1 VNRTRPNG
9 RVSGLSRRHI
19 LLGAGAGALALP
31 FFNRVPSAHAQSFP
45 TRVLFF
51 YTPQEPIARA
61 YWEPTAG
68 FSLPSVMAP
77 LEPHKQDLTII
88 GDMVVASA
96 DDDVKAGHNLIGHIL
111 TNQLNSIFGQD
122 WQFYGGGISLDQ
134 YIAQQ
139 LGDNALVLGVSCDQT
154 FGTTRLSYFDKD
166 QPVHPEQDPA
176 AAFDSTFAN
185 FLLPEDE
192 LAKLRDKRG
201 RVLDV
206 VNEHLVS
213 LRGKVSVA
221 DRDKLD
227 IHLDQIAKLEDKLMQ
242 GGALAC
248 GPTAPAALDASD
260 NANIPATTRHHID
273 VMVQALAC
281 DVTRVGTLQVG
292 GSGGFGTP
300 QWPSEGIDI
309 NKGDHDIAHEYYSV
323 NGAPEIADRVALE
336 TYHYRQLAYLLEQM
350 KSVPEGDGTLL
361 DHSVVVWVKSM
372 SHNHNH
378 DPIMMMLA
386 GGANG
391 QLTGGKY
398 VNAGGAPTANLLV
411 TVANL
416 MGLNDSTFGNPAYCT
431 GALSV

>member
-1 VNRTRPNG
+1 MSRHL
-9 RVSGLSRRHI
+9 LSRRNL

-31 FFNRVPSAHAQSFP
+31 FFDRVPSAHAQSFP

-51 YTPQEPIARA
+51 YTPQEPIGRS
-61 YWEPTAG
+61 YWEPGSG
-68 FSLPSVMAP
+68 FSLPDVMSP
-77 LEPHKQDLTII
+77 LEPHKDAITMI

-96 DDDVKAGHNLIGHIL
+96 NDDVKAGHNLIGHIL
-111 TNQLNSIFGQD
+111 TNRLNSIFGAD
-122 WQFYGGGISLDQ
+122 WQFYAGGISLDQ

-139 LGDNALVLGVSCDQT
+139 IGVEALVLGVSAKQA
-154 FGTTRLSYFDKD
+154 FGTSRLSYLAKD

-192 LAKLRDKRG
+192 LAALRDRRG
-201 RVLDV
+201 RVLDT
-206 VNEHLVS
+206 VNDHLSS
-213 LRGKVSVA
+213 LRPKLPSA

-227 IHLDQIAKLEDKLMQ
+227 IHVDQIAKLEDKLMQ

-248 GPTAPAALDASD
+248 TPTAPPALDPTA
-260 NANIPATTRHHID
+260 NANIPATTRHQID

-300 QWPSEGIDI
+300 QWPDEGIDI

-323 NGAPEIADRVALE
+323 NGPQEIADRVALE
-336 TYHYRQLAYLLEQM
+336 RYHYQQLAYCLDKM
-350 KSVPEGDGTLL
+350 KSIPEGAGTLL

-372 SHNHNH
+372 SNNHAH

-391 QLTGGKY
+391 QLSGGKY
-398 VNAGGAPTANLLV
+398 VSAGGAPTANLLV
-411 TVANL
+411 TIAQL
-416 MGLNDSTFGNPAYCT
+416 MGLNDTTFGDPAYCT
-431 GALSV
+431 GAITV